1 MNHQRK
7 VEIRDPRR
15 ASAVGGTRELR
26 EFQTME
32 HALRHWPL
40 ARDTDEPDEPKDEVP
55 NSDDKANI
63 LRVGCLLI
71 WNGGLRISA
80 VVVEA
85 LPKE

>member
-55 NSDDKANI
+55 NSDDKGKYPAGR
-63 LRVGCLLI
+63 LFAHLEWR
-71 WNGGLRISA
+71 A
-80 VVVEA
+80 
-85 LPKE
+85 